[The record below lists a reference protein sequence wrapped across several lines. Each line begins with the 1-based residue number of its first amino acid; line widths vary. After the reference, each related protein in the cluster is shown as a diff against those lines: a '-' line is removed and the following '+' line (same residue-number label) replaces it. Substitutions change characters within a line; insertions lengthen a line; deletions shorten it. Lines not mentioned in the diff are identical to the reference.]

1 MDDEFD
7 KLMNILSEDAEEKEK
22 KLEQI
27 FQRCS
32 DFFEY
37 YKKVMRE
44 GSAIEKESILLKM
57 NMLRE
62 KLKAENQKAQ
72 SALGLS
78 KDELKQIACKPEN
91 FTKEQWEFLKE
102 AENRI
107 NIEKAELEEK
117 ALAQKEVRMK
127 ELKSK
132 VKGRQNRKSGWMK
145 T

>member
-7 KLMNILSEDAEEKEK
+7 KLMNILSEDAEQKEK

-27 FQRCS
+27 FERCS

-44 GSAIEKESILLKM
+44 GSTQEKESIVMKM

-62 KLKAENQKAQ
+62 KLKLENQKAQ
-72 SALGLS
+72 VALGLT
-78 KDELKQIACKPEN
+78 KDELRQIACRPEN
-91 FTKEQWEFLKE
+91 FTKEQWDFLKE

-107 NIEKAELEEK
+107 NVEKAELEEK
-117 ALAQKEVRMK
+117 ALIQKEVRMR

>member
-37 YKKVMRE
+37 YKKIMRE
-44 GSAIEKESILLKM
+44 GSPTEKESIIVKM

-62 KLKAENQKAQ
+62 KLRLENQKAQ

-91 FTKEQWEFLKE
+91 FTKEQWDFLKE

-107 NIEKAELEEK
+107 NYEKEGLKEK
-117 ALAQKEVRMK
+117 ALMQKEVRMK

>member
-7 KLMNILSEDAEEKEK
+7 KLMNILSEDAEQKEK

-27 FQRCS
+27 FERCS

-44 GSAIEKESILLKM
+44 GSALEKESILMKM
-57 NMLRE
+57 NALRE
-62 KLKAENQKAQ
+62 KLKTENQKVQ
-72 SALGLS
+72 ISLGLS

-107 NIEKAELEEK
+107 NAEKAELKEK